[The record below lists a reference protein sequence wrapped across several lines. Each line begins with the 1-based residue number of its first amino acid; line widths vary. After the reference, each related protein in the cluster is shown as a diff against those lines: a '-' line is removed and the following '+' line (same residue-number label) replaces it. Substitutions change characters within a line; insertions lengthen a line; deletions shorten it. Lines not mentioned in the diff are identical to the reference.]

1 MDDYQEKI
9 QMVRAITN
17 YSDEPTIAAALR
29 AKSGDLEAV
38 INMILDDLDKFQKTY
53 AWDESVFSANRE
65 GDGVTAVYG
74 PNQSFH
80 IQPPDNNNN
89 NNPVLYGYDPGY
101 DPTAPSRPPSRV
113 DNRSPIGR
121 AVEMTTGT
129 YPSGAPTNQQ
139 EEDAQ
144 LQQALAASMNPSGMH
159 TPQPSTNGH
168 SLPPQLPPPPPPQ
181 ESGVTSN
188 GAYFGPANRTDY
200 DPNQWAMVPL
210 RLRQTDPRPVSRTR
224 APGSPAFL
232 RNRSENSTNR
242 HRIGGI
248 LTILHS
254 IPAARNALLQ
264 IGAAPEYGYGSNS
277 EWWKGHKILPPEL
290 QARSEQIDSGRDQ
303 LVPPWS
309 DELHRLI
316 AFLDSTERA
325 YGTADILAN
334 CKAPGVEE
342 RWDSEKEFFDSH
354 LEMLKARNDGS
365 WDDLTMCYKKS
376 LYGTAEGSSEEHV
389 NLLDCEGVDLTTGN
403 LYGCLDKVFWVDR
416 NTSIESLDGAPYSTI
431 SKLPEVL
438 TIGLK
443 ASQGLPAALDI
454 PETIYLDRYLASN
467 EEKIK
472 ELQADLSK
480 LVYAYRKCVEEEER
494 LTTWSNNQTGNKPV
508 DRRTLIADSIER
520 CKDHIQQVKNRAS
533 WRNFQESSSNVGDNG
548 NGYQLYLAGADKE
561 APVSPEEANVIDY
574 YERKIKFLTEQ
585 AARIEQI
592 MQGTIAPQKRR
603 ILDALDQHS
612 KVLTVPAPDNSWVP
626 TAKYTLR
633 GMTSEPNTVFLRKQ
647 EVELIELD
655 NGEVPAEQWYKIWS
669 YSENNYVVQI
679 EKTTY
684 ETAISQACAV
694 GTEPLLIYASE
705 KAMKTEPIPLND
717 ALKAFIRFDN
727 KFFSQELAQ
736 SEHEQH
742 EDSRKRGPISM
753 SSPDSKR
760 RNRSNSLDSMATN
773 HASAGDL
780 DEEMRGEEFV
790 EFASGSVYGSSA
802 EKATTSSDHDMMDG
816 LSPSLRQED
825 GRASHP
831 NTLVDLLT
839 PPYEEKV
846 ESKEKESSNIDTSM
860 DAASER
866 MRRVSLDEDKM
877 DVEWGQAEV
886 VTNTVSRQ
894 GSGSSA
900 HTEDSGITLKP
911 TKGADDGTT
920 PAKSPEMQERSN
932 NPFLARAPNTS
943 IAVTTSDSAPQP
955 YSRATMDF

>member
-1 MDDYQEKI
+1 MDDCQDKI
-9 QMVRAITN
+9 QTVRSITN
-17 YSDEPTIAAALR
+17 YDDEPTIAAALR
-29 AKSGDLEAV
+29 AKDGDLEAV
-38 INMILDDLDKFQKTY
+38 INMILDDVDKVRFQRSTPR
-53 AWDESVFSANRE
+53 D
-65 GDGVTAVYG
+65 
-74 PNQSFH
+74 
-80 IQPPDNNNN
+80 

-121 AVEMTTGT
+121 AVDMTTGP

-159 TPQPSTNGH
+159 TPQPSSNGL

-210 RLRQTDPRPVSRTR
+210 RLRQTDPRPVSRAR

-232 RNRSENSTNR
+232 RNRSENTTNR

-264 IGAAPEYGYGSNS
+264 LGTVPEYGYGSNS
-277 EWWKGHKILPPEL
+277 EWWKGQKILPPEL
-290 QARSEQIDSGRDQ
+290 QARNEQTGSGREQ
-303 LVPPWS
+303 LFPPWS
-309 DELHRLI
+309 DELHRLV

-325 YGTADILAN
+325 YGTADILAE

-342 RWDSEKEFFDSH
+342 RWDSEREFFDSH
-354 LEMLKARNDGS
+354 LEMLKAKNDGS

-389 NLLDCEGVDLTTGN
+389 NIWDCEGVDLATGN

-431 SKLPEVL
+431 SKLPEVF
-438 TIGLK
+438 TIGLR
-443 ASQGLPAALDI
+443 ASRGLPAAIDI

-467 EEKIK
+467 EEKIN
-472 ELQADLSK
+472 ELQADLSR
-480 LVYAYRKCVEEEER
+480 LAYAYRKCVEEEER
-494 LTTWSNNQTGNKPV
+494 LTTWSDNQTGKLM
-508 DRRTLIADSIER
+508 DRRTMITDSIEC
-520 CKDHIQQVKNRAS
+520 CKDHIQQVKSRAS
-533 WRNFQESSSNVGDNG
+533 WRNLQESSSDVDDDGD
-548 NGYQLYLAGADKE
+548 GYRLYLAGAEKE
-561 APVSPEEANVIDY
+561 APVSPEEAKVIAY
-574 YERKIKFLTEQ
+574 YERKIKSLTEQ
-585 AARIEQI
+585 AARIEKI
-592 MQGTIAPQKRR
+592 VQGTIAPQKER
-603 ILDALDQHS
+603 ILDALNQHS
-612 KVLTVPAPDNSWVP
+612 KALTVPASDNSWVP
-626 TAKYTLR
+626 TAKFTLR

-647 EVELIELD
+647 EVELIDLD
-655 NGEVPAEQWYKIWS
+655 DGEVPTEQWFKIWC
-669 YSENNYVVQI
+669 YSDNNYAVQI
-679 EKTTY
+679 EKTTC

-694 GTEPLLIYASE
+694 GTEPLLIYASD
-705 KAMKTEPIPLND
+705 KAMNTEPIPLND

-736 SEHEQH
+736 TEQEQH

-780 DEEMRGEEFV
+780 DEEMRDDEFV
-790 EFASGSVYGSSA
+790 HFANGPVYENSA
-802 EKATTSSDHDMMDG
+802 EKVTTSSDHDMVDG
-816 LSPSLRQED
+816 LPPPLRRED
-825 GRASHP
+825 ARAPHS
-831 NTLVDLLT
+831 NDLVDLLT

-846 ESKEKESSNIDTSM
+846 ERTENEPSNIDASM

-866 MRRVSLDEDKM
+866 MERVSLDEDKM
-877 DVEWGQAEV
+877 DVDWGQAEV
-886 VTNTVSRQ
+886 VTNTVSSQ
-894 GSGSSA
+894 ASGSSA
-900 HTEDSGITLKP
+900 HTEDSDITVKP
-911 TKGADDGTT
+911 NKPLDNGTT
-920 PAKSPEMQERSN
+920 TARSPEMQERSN
-932 NPFLARAPNTS
+932 NPFLARAPNST
-943 IAVTTSDSAPQP
+943 PQP